1 MKENFDNKFS
11 QKIKEVFEN
20 SHEPYNPKDWEMLK
34 AKMAEDKDRRLFWYF
49 NKPIAA
55 AVVILFIMLGGTGGI
70 MLYRNFQNT
79 ATPISTNK
87 KMHVKKTDTI
97 NKFDK
102 INGDSVNQ
110 DSIILPI
117 YNPYIKNVE
126 NIMEENKNNITSIA
140 EKNDKIKSAKDV
152 NSDILLQDLK
162 KTENY
167 IADSKSENITKETT
181 ADLEKV
187 NSNNYLQNTANIAL
201 DLKNEENLTADLQI
215 PTASDSLAK
224 KDINSV
230 FEILDE
236 KVPENNKVT
245 FGLAVTSLVNYNQT
259 NQNTNVS
266 LGGGVLMDVPIL
278 KNLDI
283 STGILVTNQK
293 INFQENAVEAT
304 LTDTQLKSKEAILTG
319 LDIPINLKYNFS
331 LNKNNM
337 FIAVGLSSV
346 TYLKENVESTY
357 QYRNSVFTEAVDAL
371 GNTTLVSKT
380 VNTLEKETESMGS
393 FNNFHF
399 GEIMNFSFGVE
410 LPFNQGRQSLI
421 VEPYFKHSLKP
432 LTRENIYFSTAG
444 INLKLNFNTNNKLK
458 Q

>member
-20 SHEPYNPKDWEMLK
+20 RQEPYNPKDWEKLK
-34 AKMAEDKDRRLFWYF
+34 AKMAKDKDRHFFWYF
-49 NKPIAA
+49 NKSV
-55 AVVILFIMLGGTGGI
+55 AVVILFIMIGGTGGI

-79 ATPISTNK
+79 ATPIGTNK
-87 KMHVKKTDTI
+87 KINIKKTDTI
-97 NKFDK
+97 NKLDK
-102 INGDSVNQ
+102 IISDSIHQDSV
-110 DSIILPI
+110 ILPI
-117 YNPYIKNVE
+117 YNPYIKDAE
-126 NIMEENKNNITSIA
+126 SIIEGNKNNITNIG
-140 EKNDKIKSAKDV
+140 EKNDKIETAKDV

-167 IADSKSENITKETT
+167 IADSKPENVTKENT
-181 ADLEKV
+181 ADLEKA

-201 DLKNEENLTADLQI
+201 DLKNKESLMANLNTLT
-215 PTASDSLAK
+215 PSDSIAK

-230 FEILDE
+230 LEILDE
-236 KVPENNKVT
+236 KAPENNKVT
-245 FGLAVTSLVNYNQT
+245 FGIAVTSLVNYSQT
-259 NQNTNVS
+259 NQNANVS
-266 LGGGVLMDVPIL
+266 IGGGVLMDVPIL

-283 STGILVTNQK
+283 STGLLVTNQK

-304 LTDTQLKSKEAILTG
+304 ITDTQLKSKEAILTG

-357 QYRNSVFTEAVDAL
+357 QYRNSVFTESVDVF

-380 VNTLEKETESMGS
+380 VSVLEKETESMGS

-410 LPFNQGRQSLI
+410 LPLNQSRQSLI
-421 VEPYFKHSLKP
+421 VEPYFKYSLKP
-432 LTRENIYFSTAG
+432 LTSENINFSTAG
-444 INLKLNFNTNNKLK
+444 INLKLNFNTRKKLK